1 MSTRTH
7 VAARLALSLAGLL
20 AAVPAQGLSDAER
33 SAFALKSEARYPE
46 ALEAFLG
53 LIAAADATPAAAA
66 RAESHVVVASLLAAR
81 LGAVERADAFEAL
94 ATQDRPAGLRDALR
108 LASLNLRI
116 AAGQPEDCARLERE
130 LGFLDR
136 FQICGPFDNERGA
149 GFARAFGPEDG
160 FDPEATFDGK
170 ARPVGWRELPVTSP
184 PGGVIALGAM
194 LRPAEQVLAYTATAL
209 VAERSGP
216 VTLLLG
222 TAGSFR
228 VFLNGREVAARD
240 VRRQAVADQDAVVL
254 PLQAGPNLL
263 VLKICAQDE
272 RPAFVARLRGLDG
285 EACPGIEASMD
296 PAVLVQASAT
306 VPSEAARPEA
316 PRRAIDILA
325 AGAQAGDAADAF
337 AAATLLA
344 LRQPDDPTER
354 RDRALAEQAVAGLP
368 DFTAARYLLAFT
380 RVQAGRAEEKDE
392 NARRRDYETILAQD
406 PRHAEAMRSLAE
418 MELDDIGA
426 AERCEALCRR
436 ALEVSPGFT
445 AARLLWAR
453 ALDALDLDPLAFE
466 QVLRAATPD
475 ADGAVDPEAARR
487 AGEALADV
495 GRHDD
500 AEQSFRASLRG
511 HHRPSTAIAL
521 ADALL
526 RRGKAAEAMAALRS
540 AVVAHPFDDAPRLRI
555 VRLLEA
561 DGDLDGAAT
570 ALREWLEVCPEDDG
584 ALIALARLA
593 GLRGEPER
601 RLELLRAAV
610 ALNPNLEA
618 QARLVAF
625 LEADETPFHA
635 AFERDAGEVLSTWG
649 TPPADAADAND
660 AHFWV
665 FQQDV
670 VRAYDNGTRSVY
682 QHRIVR
688 ILSERSTRQFA
699 TWFVPHNRQDQ
710 RARVLSARVI
720 KADGRE
726 LRPRLRGAF
735 AQLPPLEIGDVVDV
749 RARIDDVAPSFFGEY
764 FGLVHPFV
772 APDGQPVG
780 CSELVLLLEPGRTY
794 QSESRHGAPEPSL
807 ETLDDGTSVRRY
819 GMSALSR
826 ATPEE
831 RAPGYKETAPLVRVT
846 TYADWDAFASWWWNL
861 IRRQSDVSPAM
872 RDKVAEI
879 TAGLSTNAERIRAV
893 YDFVTND
900 VRYKAWE
907 FGVHGYKPYNTSVIF
922 ERRHG
927 DCKDKAL
934 LLNAMLGELGIEAY
948 PVLIWAEPGRD
959 VDDLSLAMVEH
970 FNHCISYLPSG
981 DGYPAMFLDGTA
993 TWHTTDTV
1001 PEMDQG
1007 ARVLVVRG
1015 TEGALEDVPWVRA
1028 DANVDARTYTIAV
1041 APDGTGRVTMVA
1053 TPDRNQEVALRGFLA
1068 QEPGRRAE
1076 NLERMLA
1083 GSFGSVEVT
1092 DVEAT
1097 DPTSLATPVRL
1108 EVQFDGKDVA
1118 TRQGNGLTLRGAF
1131 DAQPLQALTAAPDRE
1146 TPLVLGA
1153 PESARQVLRY
1163 RLPAGFKPVA
1173 LPEPVALE
1181 APFGRYALTW
1191 RLDGQDLVVERT
1203 RSLDVPRI
1211 EAQEYPGFREFAAQ
1225 ADAADARTV
1234 LIRPEGR

>member
-1 MSTRTH
+1 MSTRTCI
-7 VAARLALSLAGLL
+7 AARLALAWAFLF
-20 AAVPAQGLSDAER
+20 AAVPAQGLTEAER
-33 SAFALKSEARYPE
+33 NAFDLKSRARYPE
-46 ALEAFLG
+46 ALDAFLE
-53 LIAAADATPAAAA
+53 LIGSAAPTLEGAA

-81 LGAVERADAFEAL
+81 LGAMDRATAFEAL
-94 ATQDRPAGLRDALR
+94 ATADRPAGLRDALL
-108 LASLNLRI
+108 LASLNLHH
-116 AAGQPEDCARLERE
+116 AAGRHEDHERLARE
-130 LGFLDR
+130 LGFLTR
-136 FQICGPFDNERGA
+136 FQISGPFDNERGA
-149 GFARAFGPEDG
+149 GYGRAFGPEGG
-160 FDPEATFDGK
+160 FDPGATFDGK
-170 ARPVGWRELPVTSP
+170 ARPVGWRELPVATP
-184 PGGVIALGAM
+184 PAGVIVLGAM
-194 LRPAEQVLAYTATAL
+194 LRPSEQVLAYAATAL
-209 VAERSGP
+209 VAEQPTRA
-216 VTLLLG
+216 TLLLG
-222 TAGSFR
+222 TSGSFR
-228 VFLNGREVAARD
+228 VFLNGREVAQRD

-254 PLQAGPNLL
+254 PLRSGPNLL
-263 VLKICAQDE
+263 VLKVCAQDE
-272 RPAFVARLRGLDG
+272 RPAFLARLRGPDG
-285 EACPGIEASMD
+285 GPCAGVEESMD
-296 PAVLVQASAT
+296 PAILVRASAT
-306 VPSEAARPEA
+306 VPVDAGELQI
-316 PRRAIDILA
+316 PRRAVDVLADSA
-325 AGAQAGDAADAF
+325 AGGNPADAF

-406 PRHAEAMRSLAE
+406 PRHAEALRSLAE
-418 MELDDIGA
+418 MELEDVGA
-426 AERCEALCRR
+426 AESCEELCRR
-436 ALEVSPGFT
+436 ALEVSPGFS

-453 ALDALDLDPLAFE
+453 ALDALELDPLAFD
-466 QVLRAATPD
+466 QLLLAAAPN
-475 ADGAVDPEAARR
+475 AAGAVDPEAARR
-487 AGEALADV
+487 SGEALASA
-495 GRHDD
+495 GRHRD
-500 AEQSFRASLRG
+500 AVAAFRTSLVG
-511 HHRPSTAIAL
+511 DQRPAAAIAL
-521 ADALL
+521 ADVLL
-526 RRGKAAEAMAALRS
+526 RHGDTAEALAALRS
-540 AVVAHPFDDAPRLRI
+540 SVRANPFADAPRRRI
-555 VRLLEA
+555 ARVLEGE
-561 DGDLDGAAT
+561 GDLDAA
-570 ALREWLEVCPEDDG
+570 ASELRDWLEICPEDDT
-584 ALIALARLA
+584 ALVALARLA

-601 RLELLRAAV
+601 RLELLRAAIT
-610 ALNPNLEA
+610 LNPNLEA

-625 LEADETPFHA
+625 LEADEMPFHA
-635 AFERDAGEVLSTWG
+635 AFELDADPVLAEWG
-649 TPPADAADAND
+649 TPPTDATEAND
-660 AHFWV
+660 AHYWV
-665 FQQDV
+665 LQQDV

-688 ILSERSTRQFA
+688 ILSDRSTRQFA
-699 TWFVPHNRQDQ
+699 TWVVPHNRQDQ
-710 RARVLSARVI
+710 RARVLSARVM

-735 AQLPPLEIGDVVDV
+735 VQLPPLEIGDVVDV
-749 RARIDDVAPSFFGEY
+749 RARIDDVAPSFFGQY
-764 FGLVHPFV
+764 FGLVHPFA

-780 CSELVLLLEPGRTY
+780 RSELVLLLEPGRSY
-794 QSESRHGAPEPSL
+794 QSESRHGAPEPSVEAL
-807 ETLDDGTSVRRY
+807 EDGTSVRRY
-819 GMSALSR
+819 AMTGLAR

-879 TAGLSTNAERIRAV
+879 TAGLPTNAERIRAV

-970 FNHCISYLPSG
+970 FNHCISYLPAG

-1015 TEGALEDVPWVRA
+1015 TEGALEDVPWVAA
-1028 DANVDARTYTIAV
+1028 DANVDARTYTLSV
-1041 APDGTGRVTMVA
+1041 APNGTGRISMVA
-1053 TPDRNQEVALRGFLA
+1053 TPDRNQEVSLRGFLA
-1068 QEPGRRAE
+1068 QEPARRAE

-1092 DVEAT
+1092 DVQAT
-1097 DPTSLATPVRL
+1097 DPTDLATPVRL
-1108 EVQFDGKDVA
+1108 EVQFDGRDVA
-1118 TRQGNGLTLRGAF
+1118 VRQGNGLSLRGAF
-1131 DAQPLQALTAAPDRE
+1131 DAQPLQGLTAAPERE

-1153 PESARQVLRY
+1153 PESARQVIRY
-1163 RLPAGFKPVA
+1163 RLPDGYKPVG
-1173 LPEPVALE
+1173 LPEPVALD

-1191 RLDGQDLVVERT
+1191 RMDGQDIVVERT
-1203 RSLDVPRI
+1203 RSLSVPRI

-1234 LIRPEGR
+1234 LVRPEGR